1 MLIKIVE
8 IKYYEILWCTDNARF
23 LLEVYFAQKKIF
35 KKGFP
40 AWLPYCIYYIYFI
53 LYIYIYIYI
62 YMYVCMPIY
71 ICLSVKYECFLQPS
85 EIWQIIHILT
95 FPKKPLFTSFLSR
108 FIFICLFVCF
118 IFMSIMSIMALA
130 FFF

>member
-8 IKYYEILWCTDNARF
+8 IKYYDALTMPDFFLRYTLRRKIKKKKRF
-23 LLEVYFAQKKIF
+23 SSMTTLLHLLY
-35 KKGFP
+35 
-40 AWLPYCIYYIYFI
+40 I
-53 LYIYIYIYI
+53 LYIYI
-62 YMYVCMPIY
+62 YVCMPIY

-130 FFF
+130 FFSSLIIQGTSQ

>member
-1 MLIKIVE
+1 M
-8 IKYYEILWCTDNARF
+8 KYYDALTMPDFFLRYTLRRKKFLKKVFQHDYPIAFTIYIL
-23 LLEVYFAQKKIF
+23 
-35 KKGFP
+35 
-40 AWLPYCIYYIYFI
+40 YYI
-53 LYIYIYIYI
+53 YIYIYIYI

-130 FFF
+130 FFSSLIIHGTSQ